1 MPPIDTALPRPA
13 RATSYDVALA
23 AGVAQST
30 VSRCFQ
36 KDSPISPDTRA
47 HVLAIAE
54 ELNYRPNAL
63 ARSLILGR
71 SEAVGVIV
79 TKYTLRYNPD
89 VLFALGEAL
98 AAANSKLL
106 LITVESDQAVHDT
119 LGRALDFPLDG
130 LISCADLSAANI
142 KAFQQHDVP
151 VVLFNRHSTAR
162 RVDSVA
168 TDNANASKRI
178 AAALRKAGHS
188 RFLCIGGPEDAPV
201 SRARIDAFV
210 EEAQRLGARQIV
222 SLHTDFSYEEG
233 SAATAAAFKRANGN
247 IDAVFCA
254 NDQIALGAL
263 DACRFDLGLSVPK
276 DISIVGF
283 DDVPDASRPT
293 YMLTTVRQD
302 VRQLASEAVRMLALR
317 LADPSRRACTVIVP
331 SKLIERGSA
340 NLFSADR
347 ISSADVR

>member
-1 MPPIDTALPRPA
+1 M
-13 RATSYDVALA
+13 
-23 AGVAQST
+23 
-30 VSRCFQ
+30 
-36 KDSPISPDTRA
+36 
-47 HVLAIAE
+47 LAIAE

-130 LISCADLSAANI
+130 LISCADLSAADI

-210 EEAQRLGARQIV
+210 EEVQRLGARWV
-222 SLHTDFSYEEG
+222 NAVHTDFSYEDG
-233 SAATAAAFKRANGN
+233 SSAMSAAYRRSNGE

-254 NDQIALGAL
+254 NDQTALGAL
-263 DACRFDLGLSVPK
+263 DACRFNLGLSVPEN
-276 DISIVGF
+276 ISIVGF

-302 VRQLASEAVRMLALR
+302 VQQLSREAVRLLALR
-317 LADPSRRACTVIVP
+317 LADPSRRAGRVIVP
-331 SKLIERGSA
+331 STLIERASAKLWAGS
-340 NLFSADR
+340 S
-347 ISSADVR
+347 

>member
-1 MPPIDTALPRPA
+1 MPPIDTASPRPA

-47 HVLAIAE
+47 HVLAVAE
-54 ELNYRPNAL
+54 QLNYRPNAL

-106 LITVESDQAVHDT
+106 LITVESDQAVHET

-130 LISCADLSAANI
+130 LISCADLSAIDI

-162 RVDSVA
+162 GVDCVA

-178 AAALRKAGHS
+178 AKALREAGHS

-201 SRARIDAFV
+201 SSARIDAFV
-210 EEAQRLGARQIV
+210 EEVQRLGASRV
-222 SLHTDFSYEEG
+222 NAVHTDFSYEEG
-233 SAATAAAFKRANGN
+233 SSAMSAAYQRSNGN

-254 NDQIALGAL
+254 NDQTALGAL
-263 DACRFDLGLSVPK
+263 DACRFNLGLSVPEN
-276 DISIVGF
+276 ISIVGF

-302 VRQLASEAVRMLALR
+302 VKQLAREAVRLLALR
-317 LADPSRRACTVIVP
+317 LADPSRRASRVIVP
-331 SKLIERGSA
+331 STLIERASA
-340 NLFSADR
+340 NLRAGSR
-347 ISSADVR
+347 